1 MILFQKLKALNLSF
15 FISFLFLLTVGAFL
29 FFKPFSLKKIENV
42 KNKILENTEEFSI
55 SNQTNGAVQSSG
67 ASKNNTNQA
76 SETGKIKPARFNSQ
90 NSEKQKN
97 NTPLLSKT
105 TLKTACREV
114 QPDSSFKAP
123 AHRVEKLNRLMD
135 QAIDWVL
142 TDLNGEQI
150 DLYCLKDKKII
161 VLNFWAAWCAPC
173 IRELPSLSKL
183 AENYSKE
190 IFVLAVSTESEAAV
204 KRFLKRSFKGLSP
217 KLKIAVVKEEEKLKR
232 FPKDKIPATYI
243 FNKKGLLKIKQL
255 GEKNWSNKNIIQQ
268 ILN

>member
-15 FISFLFLLTVGAFL
+15 FISFLFLLTLGAFL
-29 FFKPFSLKKIENV
+29 LFKPFSLENREST
-42 KNKILENTEEFSI
+42 KNKLLENTEEFSI
-55 SNQTNGAVQSSG
+55 SNQTRDSVQSSET
-67 ASKNNTNQA
+67 SKDNTNQP
-76 SETGKIKPARFNSQ
+76 SETDKIKPTRFNSQ
-90 NSEKQKN
+90 NLEKQKN
-97 NTPLLSKT
+97 NTPLFTKT
-105 TLKTACREV
+105 TLKTACREI

-150 DLYCLKDKKII
+150 DLYCLRNKKII
-161 VLNFWAAWCAPC
+161 VLNFWATWCIPC

-183 AENYSKE
+183 AENYNKE
-190 IFVLAVSTESEAAV
+190 IFVLAVSTENEATV

-217 KLKIAVVKEEEKLKR
+217 KLKATVVKEEEKLKR
-232 FPKDKIPATYI
+232 FPKDKIPTTYI

-255 GEKNWSNKNIIQQ
+255 GEKNWSDKNIVQQ